1 MKRPHVSLAV
11 ESTADGAIRVGGIRL
26 TLDEA
31 NELADSIHD
40 AIDVQENATHD

>member
-1 MKRPHVSLAV
+1 MRPHISLAV
-11 ESTADGAIRVGGIRL
+11 ESTTDGAIRVGGIRL

-40 AIDVQENATHD
+40 AIDLQENTTHD

>member
-31 NELADSIHD
+31 NELAGSIHD
-40 AIDVQENATHD
+40 AIDVQENTTHD